1 MLPREKRTF
10 RKVLFIVALALCVV
24 VLLLRTQFA
33 WDNACALARRELP
46 ALLGLEVG
54 INSCEIDPLTQ
65 KVTLRGLSAFE
76 QGADEPVFFAD
87 SAEISLRAVKLT
99 GGVELDR
106 VAITRPRIEY
116 DLSKPRPDKGE
127 GRCPLDS

>member
-33 WDNACALARRELP
+33 WDNACTLARRELP

-65 KVTLRGLSAFE
+65 KVTLRGVSAFE
-76 QGADEPVFFAD
+76 QGQDEPVFFAD
-87 SAEISLRAVKLT
+87 VAAVSLRAVKLT

-106 VAITRPRIEY
+106 VELLHPRIA
-116 DLSKPRPDKGE
+116 L
-127 GRCPLDS
+127 